1 MTKELSGKV
10 AVVTGGASGL
20 GRATVEKLL
29 SEGARVVFGDV
40 DRERGESLA
49 ADCGP
54 EARFRL
60 TDVGDPEQVRA
71 LVSYAIEEFDGL
83 HVMVNNAGVSGAM
96 HRGFLDDDFADF
108 HRVVSINLLGAVV
121 GTQQA
126 GRHMARNGGGSIVN
140 LTSTGGILAGPGV
153 TAYRAS
159 KAALIHVSK
168 SIAIDL
174 ARFGIRVNCVAPGNI
189 PTDLLL
195 SAARS
200 LDGEEA
206 DEVTQAIRASMAA
219 NQPLRREGTP
229 QDVAEAVLYL
239 AGDRSRHVTGI
250 VLPVDGGTTAGA
262 MPHRARPK
270 TD

>member
-20 GRATVEKLL
+20 GRATVEKFLA
-29 SEGARVVFGDV
+29 EGARVVFGDI

-54 EARFRL
+54 DVRFRV
-60 TDVGDPEQVRA
+60 TDVGVPDQVRDLIA
-71 LVSYAIEEFDGL
+71 YAIDEFDGL
-83 HVMVNNAGVSGAM
+83 HVMVNNAGISGAM
-96 HRGFLDDDFADF
+96 HRGFLEDDFADF
-108 HRVVSINLLGAVV
+108 QRVVSINLFGATV

-126 GRHMARNGGGSIVN
+126 GRHMARHGGGSIVN
-140 LTSTGGILAGPGV
+140 VTSIGGILAGPGV
-153 TAYRAS
+153 SAYRAS
-159 KAALIHVSK
+159 KAALIHLSK
-168 SIAIDL
+168 SVAIDL

-195 SAARS
+195 SAART

-206 DEVTQAIRASMAA
+206 DGVTEAIRASMAA
-219 NQPLRREGTP
+219 NQPLRREGTAE
-229 QDVAEAVLYL
+229 DVAEAVLYL